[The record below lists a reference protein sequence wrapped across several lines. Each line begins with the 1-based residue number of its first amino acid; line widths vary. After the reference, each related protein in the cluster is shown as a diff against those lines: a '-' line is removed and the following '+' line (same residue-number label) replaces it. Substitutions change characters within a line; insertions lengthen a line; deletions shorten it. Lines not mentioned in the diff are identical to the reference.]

1 MTDAAAMPLGPL
13 MIDIEGLALTEEDR
27 ELLLHPQVGGVILF
41 TRNYR
46 DPDQLRALTG
56 EIRALREPRLLVAVD
71 HEGGRVQRFREGF
84 TALPAMAQYGAQA
97 EASPGAALAAVREH
111 GFTIATE
118 LVTHGIDL
126 PFAPVLD
133 CDRGVSAVI
142 GDRALASDPDTVI
155 ALASAFCDG
164 LAEGGVAST
173 GKHFPGHG
181 GVEVDSHEALPS
193 DERTLDALRQQCLA
207 PFAGMVKRGLD
218 AVMTAHIRFPSV
230 DDAPATFSR
239 RWLQEILRGELGFEG
254 IIVSDDLV
262 MGGAAAYGGPAE
274 RVAAAQAAGCEL
286 ILLCNDRAAVRA
298 ALHAPLT
305 KPTQA
310 SSARLCGLYAAAP
323 AASAQPAD
331 SYLVED
337 DPNG

>member
-13 MIDIEGLALTEEDR
+13 MIDIEGPALSEEDR

-46 DPDQLRALTG
+46 DPDQLRALT
-56 EIRALREPRLLVAVD
+56 ETIRSLRTPRLLIAVD
-71 HEGGRVQRFREGF
+71 YEGGRVQRFRDGF

-97 EASPGAALAAVREH
+97 AEQPGAALAAVREH
-111 GFTIATE
+111 GFTIASE
-118 LVTHGIDL
+118 LVAHGIDL

-133 CDRGVSAVI
+133 CDRGISQVI
-142 GDRALASDPDTVI
+142 GDRALAADPDTVV

-181 GVEVDSHEALPS
+181 GVDVDSHHALPS
-193 DERTLDALRQQCLA
+193 DDRDLETLRQQCLA

-218 AVMTAHIRFPSV
+218 AMMTAHIHYPSV
-230 DDAPATFSR
+230 DSEPATFSR
-239 RWLQEILRGELGFEG
+239 RWLQDILRGELDFEG

-262 MGGAAAYGGPAE
+262 MGGAAERGGPAE
-274 RVAAAQAAGCEL
+274 RTAAAQAAGCEL

-298 ALHAPLT
+298 ALHAPLAQ
-305 KPTQA
+305 PTEA
-310 SSARLCGLYAAAP
+310 SSARLCKLHAAP
-323 AASAQPAD
+323 PAVSAPLDD

-337 DPNG
+337 DHG